1 MRSICTLTRV
11 SSKTGY
17 RLQELD
23 PKKVGQTCYN
33 LLHLF
38 QPSNGQKTEEEKTM
52 EKIQVML
59 PDELIQ
65 YLKGLVAD
73 PENPLQSVSGAIRWI
88 ISKEMKNHEA
98 E

>member
-1 MRSICTLTRV
+1 M
-11 SSKTGY
+11 
-17 RLQELD
+17 D
-23 PKKVGQTCYN
+23 PKEGRSD
-33 LLHLF
+33 LLYTF
-38 QPSNGQKTEEEKTM
+38 FTFFSRPTVIRPRKKTM

-88 ISKEMKNHEA
+88 ISKEMKKP
-98 E
+98 

>member
-1 MRSICTLTRV
+1 MVRPTIH
-11 SSKTGY
+11 
-17 RLQELD
+17 
-23 PKKVGQTCYN
+23 

-38 QPSNGQKTEEEKTM
+38 QPSNGHKTEEEKTM

>member
-1 MRSICTLTRV
+1 
-11 SSKTGY
+11 
-17 RLQELD
+17 
-23 PKKVGQTCYN
+23 
-33 LLHLF
+33 
-38 QPSNGQKTEEEKTM
+38 M

-59 PDELIQ
+59 PEELIH
-65 YLKGLVAD
+65 YLKELVAD

>member
-1 MRSICTLTRV
+1 
-11 SSKTGY
+11 
-17 RLQELD
+17 
-23 PKKVGQTCYN
+23 
-33 LLHLF
+33 
-38 QPSNGQKTEEEKTM
+38 M

-73 PENPLQSVSGAIRWI
+73 PENPLQSVAGAIRWI

>member
-1 MRSICTLTRV
+1 
-11 SSKTGY
+11 
-17 RLQELD
+17 
-23 PKKVGQTCYN
+23 
-33 LLHLF
+33 
-38 QPSNGQKTEEEKTM
+38 M

-73 PENPLQSVSGAIRWI
+73 PENPDQSVSGAIRWI

>member
-1 MRSICTLTRV
+1 MYLLPLT
-11 SSKTGY
+11 GQWM
-17 RLQELD
+17 QELD
-23 PKKVGQTCYN
+23 PKEGKSNRPAIC

-38 QPSNGQKTEEEKTM
+38 HPPDGHETEEEKTM

-88 ISKEMKNHEA
+88 ISKEMKSHETN
-98 E
+98 